1 VTGSTELLDAIDR
14 VATAVAEAERRLPAE
29 LAEAERDLGE
39 TQAVRSEAGPADAS
53 LDARIVEVE
62 RALDAARTAASARP
76 VDPVEAL
83 RLATEAHRV
92 ADAALL
98 ATRDAAAAH
107 DRLEATADS
116 SIRTATVEVDR
127 AATFIASRRPGVGEA
142 ARTRLS
148 EAQRNLQAASAVAGQ
163 DPSAAIERARRAEQL
178 AEEAYQLAA
187 SDFSGWDSGG
197 PGWGQA
203 RAGDPTAEILGQIL
217 GGVIGGVIRSGMG
230 GGWGGSPWGAPQRGG
245 GGFPDLGGLS
255 GGWGRG
261 GGFGTGTFGG
271 GGGGRGRGGR
281 W

>member
-1 VTGSTELLDAIDR
+1 
-14 VATAVAEAERRLPAE
+14 
-29 LAEAERDLGE
+29 
-39 TQAVRSEAGPADAS
+39 
-53 LDARIVEVE
+53 
-62 RALDAARTAASARP
+62 
-76 VDPVEAL
+76 
-83 RLATEAHRV
+83 V

-197 PGWGQA
+197 PGWGQP